1 MRVVA
6 EAVSKRYRRE
16 WILKDMHF
24 EMNPGE
30 MWAVIGPNGAG
41 KSTLLHLLSGHLS
54 PSKGVL
60 QFFQQEKQIEPGA
73 LYERVGMAAPY
84 LELIEE
90 FMLEEAIAFHARFKR
105 LLPGLSAADLPE
117 LMQLPRSR
125 RKEVRQFSSGMKQ
138 RLKLALAIC
147 FDTPLLLLDEPG
159 TNLDREGIQWYH
171 NLLETYQSD
180 RLVVI
185 ASNQEEDLARCNKQ
199 LNIMDYKPQRG
210 KQPFSR

>member
-6 EAVSKRYRRE
+6 EALSKRYRRE

-24 EMNPGE
+24 EMKPGE
-30 MWAVIGPNGAG
+30 LWAVVGPNGAG

-54 PSKGVL
+54 PSKGAL
-60 QFFQQEKQIEPGA
+60 RFYQQEKQIDPGA

-105 LLPGLSAADLPE
+105 LLPGLTVTDLPE
-117 LMQLPRSR
+117 IIQLPRSR

-185 ASNQEEDLARCNKQ
+185 ASNQEEDLARCNKH
-199 LNIMDYKPQRG
+199 LNIMDYKPISKR
-210 KQPFSR
+210 PFSR